1 MGSFLDWGDTDV
13 QHPNAFPRGKESST
27 ASEGT
32 CASPGDVGTVTMKSC
47 PGHGHRGGS
56 DGSACSRSSPSN
68 GTFPVLSRQLCF
80 PGSLSPTSKS
90 MTRQSEPLTW
100 RYKLP
105 LIIPAAR
112 QALGAPS
119 WEQLCPLTPLHFSCF
134 KGFSP
139 HPSLKFPCLVDPG
152 SFLFPPSHPGTSGAS
167 MARAQEGGEPDH

>member
-1 MGSFLDWGDTDV
+1 M
-13 QHPNAFPRGKESST
+13 
-27 ASEGT
+27 
-32 CASPGDVGTVTMKSC
+32 
-47 PGHGHRGGS
+47 
-56 DGSACSRSSPSN
+56 
-68 GTFPVLSRQLCF
+68 LSRQLCF

-119 WEQLCPLTPLHFSCF
+119 GEQLCPLTSLHFSCF

-139 HPSLKFPCLVDPG
+139 HPNLKFPCLVDPR
-152 SFLFPPSHPGTSGAS
+152 SFLFPPNRPGTSGVS
-167 MARAQEGGEPDH
+167 MARALGRGGEHQIPSSPSCFLFPVLRNAAHFHFLQPVHLQYGAKAHPEETSLIKV

>member
-1 MGSFLDWGDTDV
+1 MGRRPAQCQRGHLPASGMGDSGNKTTGV
-13 QHPNAFPRGKESST
+13 LPRPRPRG
-27 ASEGT
+27 AL
-32 CASPGDVGTVTMKSC
+32 
-47 PGHGHRGGS
+47 RGS
-56 DGSACSRSSPSN
+56 DGSTCPRSSPSN

-119 WEQLCPLTPLHFSCF
+119 WEQLCPLTSLHFSCF

-139 HPSLKFPCLVDPG
+139 RPSLKFPCLVDPR
-152 SFLFPPSHPGTSGAS
+152 SFLFPPSHSGTSGAS
-167 MARAQEGGEPDH
+167 MARAWGWGEPDH